1 MKAFTVCEG
10 IAAPLM
16 RDNIDTD
23 MIVRVER
30 IAQLGR
36 GQFAPWAFEMA
47 RYQADGA
54 EDRSFILNQPP
65 FRDAQILL
73 SGANFGCGSSREMAV
88 WALEEF
94 GIRCV
99 IAQSFGDIFYA
110 NCLQNGLLPI
120 RLDGAQIESL
130 AKPALIGERLRVDLR
145 TRTIQAPGIDQ
156 IAFDFPDDRR
166 EALLEGIDEIDQTMK
181 LNARI
186 LAFQRNDAVTRPWVY
201 VQR

>member
-30 IAQLGR
+30 IAQLRR
-36 GQFAPWAFEMA
+36 GQFEPWAFEMM
-47 RYQADGA
+47 RYHENGD
-54 EDRSFILNQPP
+54 ENTDFVLNRQP
-65 FRDAQILL
+65 FREAQILL
-73 SGANFGCGSSREMAV
+73 SGSNFGCGSSREMAV

-99 IAQSFGDIFYA
+99 IAQSFGDIFHA

-120 RLDGAQIESL
+120 RLSAAQIDL
-130 AKPALIGERLRVDLR
+130 LVPAAARGEHVCVDLI
-145 TRTIQAPGIDQ
+145 TRTVQVADQAAIP
-156 IAFDFPDDRR
+156 FDFPDDRR
-166 EALLEGIDEIDQTMK
+166 EALLEGIDEIDQTLK
-181 LNARI
+181 YNTQIRE
-186 LAFQRNDAVTRPWVY
+186 FQRADALRRPWVY
-201 VQR
+201 R